1 MLSARPR
8 QVRFACSITEAIHGG
23 ESSESNKRLPRL
35 LTPPNPHGMVGWIAL
50 DTCQSLT
57 GDGNVMKV
65 SGHTQFLEGDLITV
79 SASLQS
85 LKELALQTATAPP
98 SHGFV

>member
-1 MLSARPR
+1 MYKDEGISGAKGREQRP
-8 QVRFACSITEAIHGG
+8 
-23 ESSESNKRLPRL
+23 
-35 LTPPNPHGMVGWIAL
+35 AL
-50 DTCQSLT
+50 DAILKDAARREFDQVAVWSV
-57 GDGNVMKV
+57 DGNVIKV